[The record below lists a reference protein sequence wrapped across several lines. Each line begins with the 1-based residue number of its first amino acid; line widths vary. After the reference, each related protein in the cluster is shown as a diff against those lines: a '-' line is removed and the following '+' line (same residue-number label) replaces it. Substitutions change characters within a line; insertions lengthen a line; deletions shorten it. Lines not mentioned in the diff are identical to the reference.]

1 MRSEGGRG
9 SAAHRL
15 ELVADPAQGL
25 QAALADGARAQWVDG
40 DLLASRQNFE
50 RAYQLAERAADVRA
64 MALAALGLAGL
75 WVSERRTL
83 TGAVQQEAR
92 LEHVL
97 SLLDPHSS
105 LALRIRTRLAGE
117 ADYLHG
123 GHEAILAALQEAR
136 AAADPEVL
144 AEALSMAHHCL
155 LGPDHVRR
163 RRELAVELIKTS
175 FRTERRSDLLM
186 GLLWQTVDSYSEGN
200 PHAGRHLG
208 ELRDQLEQQNHLAVA
223 FVVSAIDV
231 MLAIRAGRLAEA
243 ESLAHGCAASGAL
256 AGDIDHGWWSG
267 AQLVTIRWYQGRLGE
282 LLPALH
288 EQVHS
293 PDLSAVDNSAVA
305 ALAVAAALSGDLRT
319 AASSLEALCG
329 DDLAGLPRSSSWLV
343 TMDGVVEAAYLLG
356 HADVAEQAYQLLS
369 PYASL
374 PMVGGLGITCFG
386 SAHHALGVASLT
398 SGHLDRAVDHLRA
411 AVQHNL
417 ALAHWPAVVASRQRL
432 AQAYRLRGQPADTD
446 AALSEL
452 DTAATEAAALGIP
465 VPDGHPDPVPGS
477 RPDPVPGS
485 RRDPISGSRRDPV
498 PGSRRDPVPGSR
510 RDEPQG
516 PFVECR
522 RVGRKWRL
530 TWQDRSALVE
540 DSIGMAHLAVLVANP
555 RQEIPAADLA
565 AGLAALSAAGEGGS
579 AHPVLDQAAIAEY
592 RDRLR
597 RLDAELDRL
606 EPGDPQRGSVVQAER
621 DWLVAQLAS
630 ASGFGGRVRSFPD
643 QGERARVAVGKAIRR
658 ALARITE
665 ADATLGDHLRQTV
678 HTGVRCSYWPG

>member
-40 DLLASRQNFE
+40 DLLTSRQNFE

-356 HADVAEQAYQLLS
+356 HADVAEQAYHLLS

-465 VPDGHPDPVPGS
+465 VPDGHPDPVEGS
-477 RPDPVPGS
+477 RPDPVS
-485 RRDPISGSRRDPV
+485 
-498 PGSRRDPVPGSR
+498 GSR